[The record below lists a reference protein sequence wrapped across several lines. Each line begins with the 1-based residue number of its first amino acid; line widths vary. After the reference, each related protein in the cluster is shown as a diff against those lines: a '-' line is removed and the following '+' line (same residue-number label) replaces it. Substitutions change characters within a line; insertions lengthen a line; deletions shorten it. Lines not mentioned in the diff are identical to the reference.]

1 MFSKRTPQLILF
13 LLALLM
19 IFQTGCKKN
28 LMTPMVED
36 FTRPVI
42 WMNVFEMSFT
52 ASEAGENS
60 SPQILKIKNSGINTL
75 TYSISDDAD
84 WLSVSPPGSSS
95 SGQINEH
102 LVSIDKS
109 GLAAQDD
116 SYTAVITIIA
126 SESYNNPQ
134 KVNVSLTIRGSVLP
148 QEDDP
153 DDGDDE
159 DDPPAPDDPPSTP
172 SLSAYCSRSPSS
184 GTVPLDVSFT
194 GSASGGTAPYS
205 YSWKFG
211 DGSSSSS
218 QNPSHTYNS
227 AGTYTATL
235 TVTDSAASKA
245 TDSTKIT
252 ASDSQPPPT
261 SELSASASASTT
273 SGEAPLTVNFT
284 GSASGGTAPYSY
296 SWNFGDGGS
305 SSSQNPSHTY
315 NSAGTYTTTL
325 TVTDSAASKATDST
339 KITASAPEPPP
350 PPPAS
355 DNKIEVNCN
364 PSSGSASTTVNVPIS
379 ITGNENEI
387 KVFGLEMTFDANMF
401 EFQSVE
407 KGSLTG
413 SWAAVAGNETT
424 SGTLKIGGFLG
435 AGTSIPTGSSGTIAI
450 VKLKVTGSTY
460 PNGQQCQVS
469 IKSYTDNI
477 AGMSPEPASA
487 TFTLQK

>member
-1 MFSKRTPQLILF
+1 MFYKRTTQFILF

-28 LMTPMVED
+28 PMTPEVED

-116 SYTAVITIIA
+116 NYTAVITITA

-134 KVNVSLTIRGSVLP
+134 KVNVSLTISGSVLP

-172 SLSAYCSRSPSS
+172 SLSASCSRSPSS

-194 GSASGGTAPYS
+194 GSASGGTSPYS

-245 TDSTKIT
+245 TDSTTIT
-252 ASDSQPPPT
+252 AS
-261 SELSASASASTT
+261 
-273 SGEAPLTVNFT
+273 
-284 GSASGGTAPYSY
+284 
-296 SWNFGDGGS
+296 S
-305 SSSQNPSHTY
+305 S
-315 NSAGTYTTTL
+315 
-325 TVTDSAASKATDST
+325 
-339 KITASAPEPPP
+339 EPPP

-477 AGMSPEPASA
+477 AGMSPQPASA

>member
-1 MFSKRTPQLILF
+1 MFSKRTAQFILF
-13 LLALLM
+13 LLALLV

-28 LMTPMVED
+28 PMTPEVED

-84 WLSVSPPGSSS
+84 WLSVSPPSSSS

-116 SYTAVITIIA
+116 SYTAVITITA

-134 KVNVSLTIRGSVLP
+134 KVNVSLTISKSVLP

-159 DDPPAPDDPPSTP
+159 DDPSPGDDPSA
-172 SLSAYCSRSPSS
+172 LSASCSGSPVS
-184 GTVPLDVSFT
+184 GVVPLDVSFT
-194 GSASGGTAPYS
+194 
-205 YSWKFG
+205 
-211 DGSSSSS
+211 
-218 QNPSHTYNS
+218 
-227 AGTYTATL
+227 
-235 TVTDSAASKA
+235 
-245 TDSTKIT
+245 
-252 ASDSQPPPT
+252 
-261 SELSASASASTT
+261 ASAT
-273 SGEAPLTVNFT
+273 
-284 GSASGGTAPYSY
+284 GGTAPYSY
-296 SWNFGDGGS
+296 SWNFGDGAS
-305 SSSQNPSHTY
+305 STAQNPSHAYTQ
-315 NSAGTYTTTL
+315 AGTYTVTL
-325 TVTDSAASKATDST
+325 TVTDSKTSKATAST
-339 KITASAPEPPP
+339 EVYASAP
-350 PPPAS
+350 PPPATG
-355 DNKIEVNCN
+355 NKIEVKCN
-364 PSSGSASTTVNVPIS
+364 PSSASADTIVNVPIS

-387 KVFGLEMTFDANMF
+387 KVFGLELTFDPNMF

-435 AGTSIPTGSSGTIAI
+435 AGTSIPTGSDGSIAI
-450 VKLKVTGSTY
+450 VKLKVTGSSY
-460 PNGQQCQVS
+460 SNGQQCQVS
-469 IKSYTDNI
+469 IKSYTDDI
-477 AGMSPEPASA
+477 TGMSPEPASA

>member
-42 WMNVFEMSFT
+42 WMNVFEISFT

-84 WLSVSPPGSSS
+84 WLSVSPPSSSS

-116 SYTAVITIIA
+116 SYTAVITITA

-134 KVNVSLTIRGSVLP
+134 KVNVSLTISGSVLP

-172 SLSAYCSRSPSS
+172 SLSASCSPSPSS

-205 YSWKFG
+205 YSWNFG
-211 DGSSSSS
+211 DGESSMA
-218 QNPSHTYNS
+218 QNPSYTYNS
-227 AGTYTATL
+227 VGTYTATL
-235 TVTDSAASKA
+235 TVTDSAASKD

-252 ASDSQPPPT
+252 ATSPT
-261 SELSASASASTT
+261 STLSASASASTT
-273 SGEAPLTVNFT
+273 SGEVPLTVNFT

-296 SWNFGDGGS
+296 SWNFGDGQS
-305 SSSQNPSHTY
+305 SSSKNPSHTY
-315 NSAGTYTTTL
+315 SSAGTYTAIL
-325 TVTDSAASKATDST
+325 TITDSAASKATDST
-339 KITASAPEPPP
+339 KITASAPQ

-355 DNKIEVNCN
+355 GNKIEVNCN
-364 PSSGSASTTVNVPIS
+364 PSSGSADTIVNVPIS

-450 VKLKVTGSTY
+450 VKLKVTGSSY
-460 PNGQQCQVS
+460 SNGQQCQVS
-469 IKSYTDNI
+469 IKSYTDDI
-477 AGMSPEPASA
+477 SGMSPEPASA